1 MKIYIEKNRMQDSQD
16 KFQILIQQHMQQ
28 LLDIFGNRFEEWLGF
43 MKKVDN
49 AYKLRPRFPGF
60 SNTFITIELQNFGKA
75 IICLPHGSAN
85 MTIEFLIMNIM
96 RMHPQ
101 FIHTIFTMIEY
112 IAEHAGLRFYLQYI
126 HEENGFCNQLC
137 DKNLGFL
144 YRLREISDYW
154 HTLCPMPIPQR
165 LLSMP
170 FMSYSR
176 LPVSYSR
183 LPVCTFIRITKKRRQ
198 KLLCLSGH
206 FLVLMKRMFANM
218 ERHILRKMNVVI
230 RKVFGNELYQ
240 QLLK

>member
-1 MKIYIEKNRMQDSQD
+1 MQDSQD
-16 KFQILIQQHMQQ
+16 KFQIMVQQYMQQ

-49 AYKLRPRFPGF
+49 AYKLRPRFP
-60 SNTFITIELQNFGKA
+60 IELQNFGKSV
-75 IICLPHGSAN
+75 ICLPHGSAN

-101 FIHTIFTMIEY
+101 FIHNIFTMIEY
-112 IAEHAGLRFYLQYI
+112 IAEHAGLRFYLQYM
-126 HEENGFCNQLC
+126 HEEFGFCNQLF

-154 HTLCPMPIPQR
+154 HTLCPTPIPQR

-170 FMSYSR
+170 LLNYSG
-176 LPVSYSR
+176 LPI
-183 LPVCTFIRITKKRRQ
+183 CTFIRITRKRRQ

-206 FLVLMKRMFANM
+206 FIVLMKRIFANV
-218 ERHILRKMNVVI
+218 ERHVLRKMNVVI
-230 RKVFGNELYQ
+230 RKMFGNELAQ

>member
-1 MKIYIEKNRMQDSQD
+1 MQDSQD

>member
-1 MKIYIEKNRMQDSQD
+1 MQDSQD
-16 KFQILIQQHMQQ
+16 KFQILIQQYMQQ
-28 LLDIFGNRFEEWLGF
+28 LLDIFGNKFEEWLGF
-43 MKKVDN
+43 MKKVNN
-49 AYKLRPRFPGF
+49 AYKLRPRFP
-60 SNTFITIELQNFGKA
+60 IELQNFGKA
-75 IICLPHGSAN
+75 VIFLPHGSAN

-101 FIHTIFTMIEY
+101 FIHNIFTMIEY
-112 IAEHAGLRFYLQYI
+112 IAEHTGLKFYLQYM
-126 HEENGFCNQLC
+126 HEEYGFYNQLF

-176 LPVSYSR
+176 LPI
-183 LPVCTFIRITKKRRQ
+183 CTFIRITRKRRQ

-230 RKVFGNELYQ
+230 RKVFGNELSQ

>member
-1 MKIYIEKNRMQDSQD
+1 MQDSQD

-28 LLDIFGNRFEEWLGF
+28 LLDIFGNRFEEWFGF

-60 SNTFITIELQNFGKA
+60 SNTFIPIELQNFGKA